1 MSHEFIAPYE
11 GLSHDSEL
19 KGGSSGI
26 SNQRHMKSKT
36 IKVAY
41 SGQMRK
47 AESPW
52 SGFREVFFPKIQIQG
67 KWLDELGFHIGDRL
81 TVEYEKDAIHI
92 RSAEPQACMV
102 SEATD
107 YQTSGTG
114 VGEKS
119 AGIMDGGN

>member
-19 KGGSSGI
+19 KGGSSI

-36 IKVAY
+36 IKVVY

-81 TVEYEKDAIHI
+81 TVEYEKGAIHI
-92 RSAEPQACMV
+92 RPAEPQACMV
-102 SEATD
+102 SETTD
-107 YQTSGTG
+107 YQASGTG

>member
-11 GLSHDSEL
+11 RLSHDSEL

-26 SNQRHMKSKT
+26 SNQKHMKSKT

-52 SGFREVFFPKIQIQG
+52 SGSREVFFPKIQIQG

-81 TVEYEKDAIHI
+81 IVEYEKGAIHI

-102 SEATD
+102 SKITD
-107 YQTSGTG
+107 YQASGTG

>member
-1 MSHEFIAPYE
+1 
-11 GLSHDSEL
+11 
-19 KGGSSGI
+19 
-26 SNQRHMKSKT
+26 MKSKT

-41 SGQMRK
+41 AGQMRK

-67 KWLDELGFHIGDRL
+67 KWLNELGFHIGDRL
-81 TVEYEKDAIHI
+81 TVEYEKGAIHI

-107 YQTSGTG
+107 YQASGTG
-114 VGEKS
+114 VGE
-119 AGIMDGGN
+119 NLQE

>member
-11 GLSHDSEL
+11 GLSHNSEL

-26 SNQRHMKSKT
+26 SSQKRMKSKT

-52 SGFREVFFPKIQIQG
+52 NGFREVFFSKIQIQG

-81 TVEYEKDAIHI
+81 IVEYEKGAIYI
-92 RSAEPQACMV
+92 RSASNHYSILKELLCLR
-102 SEATD
+102 
-107 YQTSGTG
+107 
-114 VGEKS
+114 
-119 AGIMDGGN
+119 